1 MRVYIK
7 DHTVIEIIPEINP
20 AMPGLTPEQRYP
32 ASFLALCLNRP
43 DDEEVKQGWQYDEET
58 DTFYDPDAEEDGDT
72 E

>member
-32 ASFLALCLNRP
+32 ASFLSLCLHRP
-43 DDEEVKQGWQYDEET
+43 DEEDVKQGWNYDEET